1 MRTNNRRPSLCS
13 IKPNQ
18 CKLLS
23 QGANGKVYV
32 HPTNPNIVMKWF
44 GVDDSMTSAY
54 SEYQMLIASNKI
66 NNLLVKAVSHD
77 FTLEGEWLMME
88 RLMPLQYRAIDIP
101 TRVAMYEDFV
111 RQVKELHQGKDGV
124 KGMAHRDIK
133 RPEHIA
139 SGIAAWDNIILTQE
153 GLRLIDAG
161 NMVNSDDCN
170 FEDAVAD
177 DLKCLKEFKQV
188 FLQP

>member
-13 IKPNQ
+13 IKPSQ

-32 HPTNPNIVMKWF
+32 HPTDSNVVMKWF
-44 GVDDSMTSAY
+44 GVDSNCSAIT
-54 SEYQMLIASNKI
+54 EYKMLVASNKI
-66 NNLLVKAVSHD
+66 NSLLVKAVSHD

-88 RLMPLQYRAIDIP
+88 RLMPLQYRAIDVP
-101 TRVAMYEDFV
+101 TREVMYEEFV
-111 RQVKELHQGKDGV
+111 KQVYELHQGKEGV

-133 RPEHIA
+133 RPAHLA
-139 SGIAAWDNIILTQE
+139 PGITAWDNIILTQE

-177 DLKCLKEFKQV
+177 DLKCLEEFKQV